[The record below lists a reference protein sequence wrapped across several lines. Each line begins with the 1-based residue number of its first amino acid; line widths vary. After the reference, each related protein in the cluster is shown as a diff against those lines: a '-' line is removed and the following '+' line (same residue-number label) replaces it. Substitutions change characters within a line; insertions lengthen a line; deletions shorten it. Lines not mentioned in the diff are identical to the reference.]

1 MKRSLLCCCMMLAM
15 SLLTVSAQDV
25 PKHSMRQGWFA
36 GISGEIPFGLE
47 TFSSF
52 GSDKTRAGWGAGV
65 YVGRRFGAVVSAEI
79 ALATGRTNLSA
90 RECCVERGYWLGSD
104 GIRYEAPVVDI
115 VGWNYSELKS
125 AVSLTRMDARVNV
138 NILGFFNGTKD
149 SPWAV
154 EFSPGISAVVSKAD
168 ISVIATGETVAKNDP
183 CWNLGAGGRVQVRRS
198 LGGNLEVSAYSGL
211 TYLVGK
217 RFDAMPEHQHHIGL
231 LWENGIRF
239 GVRFGAG
246 KQARRAGS
254 AE

>member
-1 MKRSLLCCCMMLAM
+1 MKRSLICCCVLAM

-25 PKHSMRQGWFA
+25 QRSSMRPEWFA
-36 GISGEIPFGLE
+36 GISGEIPFGLS

-52 GSDKTRAGWGAGV
+52 GSDKTRAGWGVGA
-65 YVGRRFGAVVSAEI
+65 YAGRRFGSVVSAEVSLV
-79 ALATGRTNLSA
+79 AGRTSLSA
-90 RECCVERGYWLGSD
+90 RKCCVERGYWLGLD
-104 GIRYEAPVVDI
+104 GIRYEAPVVDMT
-115 VGWNYSELKS
+115 GWNYSELKS
-125 AVSLTRMDARVNV
+125 SVFLVRMDARVNV
-138 NILGFFNGTKD
+138 NVLGFFSGTKD

-154 EFSPGISAVVSKAD
+154 ELSPSLSVVSSKAD

-217 RFDAMPEHQHHIGL
+217 RLDAMPEHQHHIGL